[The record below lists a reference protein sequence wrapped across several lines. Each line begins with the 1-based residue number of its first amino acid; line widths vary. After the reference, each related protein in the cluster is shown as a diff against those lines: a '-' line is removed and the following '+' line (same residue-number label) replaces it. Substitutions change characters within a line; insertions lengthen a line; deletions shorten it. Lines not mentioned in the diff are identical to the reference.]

1 MADNAIHQTFNI
13 PLPLYNGRENLKI
26 LPRKKKC
33 VRGRYDGMLLLLFEK
48 KNASMIVARSD
59 EI

>member
-1 MADNAIHQTFNI
+1 MGEKTSKSS
-13 PLPLYNGRENLKI
+13 PE
-26 LPRKKKC
+26 RKNVC
-33 VRGRYDGMLLLLFEK
+33 VGRYDGMLLLLLFEK